1 MRINAS
7 DYTVIPLGVQTDGNV
22 TEVAFDLTPLIE
34 QAGDGEAVVFHK
46 RPVDADAYP
55 CVAVRE
61 GDLLIWQI
69 SSSDTAIAGNGLVK
83 VVLTNGDKVANTNLM
98 QTLVAKTMAEGE
110 DVPEPYEAW
119 VNQVIQAATDATDAK
134 EELESSTFEL
144 DPLTGILYWVR
155 EVKDNE

>member
-34 QAGDGEAVVFHK
+34 QAGDGEAVVFHM
-46 RPVDADAYP
+46 RPTEKYAYP
-55 CVAVRE
+55 CLSVRV
-61 GDLLIWQI
+61 DNTLVWVI
-69 SSSDTAIAGNGLVK
+69 SSSDTAISGNGSVK
-83 VVLTNGDKVANTNLM
+83 VVLKNGDKIINTL
-98 QTLVAKTMAEGE
+98 TKATVIAKTFSADEE
-110 DVPEPYEAW
+110 VPEPYEAW
-119 VNQVIQAATDATDAK
+119 VNQVIQAAADATDAK